1 MIGVSP
7 QRPFSKNHMNSDFEL
22 NQISR
27 ENGKVSD
34 AAENSTNITVDSGAC
49 ESIAPQSMFPNTPM
63 KHSPSVGK
71 LYGACGGAPAET
83 TKTGHDRKYKLPRW
97 EWPDRERAG

>member
-7 QRPFSKNHMNSDFEL
+7 QRPFSKNHMNSGFEL

-34 AAENSTNITVDSGAC
+34 AAESSTNITVDSGAC
-49 ESIAPQSMFPNTPM
+49 ESIAPQCMFPNTPM

-71 LYGACGGAPAET
+71 LYGACGGET
-83 TKTGHDRKYKLPRW
+83 VKNIGIKSVCFATA
-97 EWPDRERAG
+97 AGQQNP